1 MSHPPSHKLFHE
13 IIEIQ
18 VHTYQ
23 ESIFIKQ
30 PFWMWLSA
38 TVTTKNSL
46 KKSTQNTLYLS
57 IETEKQRF
65 PGKKK
70 KQKNDQVHGQR
81 TF

>member
-1 MSHPPSHKLFHE
+1 
-13 IIEIQ
+13 
-18 VHTYQ
+18 
-23 ESIFIKQ
+23 
-30 PFWMWLSA
+30 MWLSA